1 MKIHIHID
9 RLVLEGLPVDRH
21 SAPLI
26 QEAVQTEL
34 SRLFV
39 DSGASSSLLSSSG
52 AIPSLRTAP
61 IQVAAQSQPDAVG
74 YEVAN
79 AVHGRLQ

>member
-1 MKIHIHID
+1 MKIHVHID

-34 SRLFV
+34 SRLFA
-39 DSGASSSLLSSSG
+39 DSGASSSLLSAG
-52 AIPSLRTAP
+52 AMPSLRTVP
-61 IQVAAQSQPDAVG
+61 DSHRLKVTDGSCWAA
-74 YEVAN
+74 N
-79 AVHGRLQ
+79 R